1 MMNRSRLL
9 ICFTYCITTLISDL
23 TIQKLLAQENI
34 LGVPVPVDPRKPGSI
49 VLHGGARVSDEVF
62 DRFVELAGGPQ
73 AEIVFVPSAGFR
85 RGWYESDDEMIEA
98 LSSRYS
104 SWVELEN
111 SQRIQSFQFL
121 FTDEP
126 QDAEDEDFCKPLESA
141 TGVWFSGGEQSRLNY
156 RFVGNYPERTR
167 FQRMLENILRRGG
180 AIGGTSAG
188 MAAIP
193 EIMIV
198 SDDQDESSGPVSAFS
213 AHGFGLIRHAIVD
226 QHFDARSGRLER
238 FTGLLRDNARLD
250 QLAERNGAGPRMIGL
265 AVEEAAAL
273 VIRGNQLEAIGEAN
287 SHVFLKSASGKSIAW
302 HNLSPG
308 DSAQLS
314 RRPNRSP
321 SLDFEQNVLLP

>member
-1 MMNRSRLL
+1 MNRNYLTV
-9 ICFTYCITTLISDL
+9 CFIFFVAACF
-23 TIQKLLAQENI
+23 IQFDIPNVSAQENI

-49 VLHGGARVSDEVF
+49 ILHGGARISEDVF
-62 DRFVELAGGPQ
+62 DRFVELAGGTQ
-73 AEIVFVPSAGFR
+73 AKIVLVPSAAYR
-85 RGWYESDDEMIEA
+85 RDWYDSDDEMIEV

-104 SWVELEN
+104 SWVELEGRK
-111 SQRIQSFQFL
+111 RIQSFEFL

-126 QDAEDEDFCKPLESA
+126 DDAEDDDFCKPLESA
-141 TGVWFSGGEQSRLNY
+141 TGVWFSGGDQARLNY
-156 RFVGNYPERTR
+156 RFVGDYPEKTR

-198 SDDQDESSGPVSAFS
+198 SDDRDESDGPASAFS

-226 QHFDARSGRLER
+226 QHFDTRSGRLER
-238 FTGLLRDNARLD
+238 FTGLLRDSARLD
-250 QLAERNGAGPRMIGL
+250 QLAERNGAGPKMIGL

-273 VIRGNQLEAIGEAN
+273 VIRRNQLEAIGEAN

-308 DSAQLS
+308 DTAQLS

-321 SLDFEQNVLLP
+321 SLDFEQDVLLP